1 MLEPTK
7 EDDQTLEKKFFKNA
21 EDVEKTLASS
31 LLKTNE
37 EAISKPEMLERKEGR
52 MEKDD
57 AYAKILAKTK
67 NPITIM
73 QSDISLDAKIANDEA
88 NYEDK
93 IIKLEEIAE
102 IKGIVHAVRVAKHM
116 EDNYLLDELH
126 DRLLAVDLHDALV
139 EKGMITE
146 I

>member
-1 MLEPTK
+1 MLEPIK
-7 EDDQTLEKKFFKNA
+7 EDEQTLEKKFFKNT
-21 EDVEKTLASS
+21 EDVEKTLASN

-52 MEKDD
+52 MEKDN

-93 IIKLEEIAE
+93 IIKLVEIAQ
-102 IKGIVHAVRVAKHM
+102 IKGIPHAVKVAKHI

>member
-1 MLEPTK
+1 MLEPIK
-7 EDDQTLEKKFFKNA
+7 EDEQTLEKKFFKNT
-21 EDVEKTLASS
+21 EDVEKTLASN

-52 MEKDD
+52 MEKDN

-67 NPITIM
+67 NPIAII

-93 IIKLEEIAE
+93 IIKLVEIAQ
-102 IKGIVHAVRVAKHM
+102 IKGIPHAVKVAKHI